1 MPKTTEAQGGKTK
14 AAPKA
19 KAKAKTTA
27 TTAATAA
34 AGGAKKGKPKPKG
47 SPKNKVGSGKKKSG
61 KKTTGSPKNKVGS
74 KSKTQAKGKGKGKAG
89 TPKKKTAQR
98 GAVGKTTAGSSSKKK
113 QASPKGSKKKTT
125 GTSPKAGSKTALRAK
140 QLKQRFKQAKKP
152 KLTRRKQ
159 TEERKRARIR
169 NGILRREY
177 LAARRAKAH
186 SKFQIRCKKPF
197 EDEIFDVD
205 EFVKFLTERFKVNGK
220 SGVVGNGKDATIQK
234 SGTTIHVMSK
244 QPFPKYYI
252 KFLTKRYLKRNGL
265 RDYVRVIAD
274 KKGSYELRYFNI
286 QEEKEK
292 SKKQEQ

>member
-1 MPKTTEAQGGKTK
+1 VQKASPRQVLKTRLG
-14 AAPKA
+14 P
-19 KAKAKTTA
+19 
-27 TTAATAA
+27 
-34 AGGAKKGKPKPKG
+34 
-47 SPKNKVGSGKKKSG
+47 VKKKPS
-61 KKTTGSPKNKVGS
+61 TSSPKNKVGS
-74 KSKTQAKGKGKGKAG
+74 KSKTQAKGKGAKGKAG
-89 TPKKKTAQR
+89 TPKKTTAKR
-98 GAVGKTTAGSSSKKK
+98 GAAAAGASSSSKKGK
-113 QASPKGSKKKTT
+113 GVSTPKGSKKKTT
-125 GTSPKAGSKTALRAK
+125 ATSPKASSKTALRSQ
-140 QLKQRFKQAKKP
+140 QLKRRIKQAKKP

-159 TEERKRARIR
+159 TEERKRAKIR

-186 SKFQIRCKKPF
+186 SKFQIRCKKPV

-220 SGVVGNGKDATIQK
+220 TGVVGSGKDSTIQK

-274 KKGSYELRYFNI
+274 KKASYELRYFNI
-286 QEEKEK
+286 QEENKDK
-292 SKKQEQ
+292 AKKQD